1 MSDPNSAMNAM
12 LAKEYEKGMKGSS
25 KDQTKFRV
33 PPLGWYASEKFDGYR
48 CLIFYDYTGRLVFIS
63 RAGMEFNVAE
73 YRTEEG
79 YEH

>member
-1 MSDPNSAMNAM
+1 MSAMDAM

-25 KDQTKFRV
+25 KDETEFRV

-63 RAGMEFNVAE
+63 RTQRNFMSLNFSKKQCPLKNF
-73 YRTEEG
+73 
-79 YEH
+79 